1 MIYERYGNDLD
12 YKEVT
17 ETCNKTEDEIITICD
32 RILSNYSKC
41 QILSQENKNLYPI
54 YKKQK

>member
-54 YKKQK
+54 YKK